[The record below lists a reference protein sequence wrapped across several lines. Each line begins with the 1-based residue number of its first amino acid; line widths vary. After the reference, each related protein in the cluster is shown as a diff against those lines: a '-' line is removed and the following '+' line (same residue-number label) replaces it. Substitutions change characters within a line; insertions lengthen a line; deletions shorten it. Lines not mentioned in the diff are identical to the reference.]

1 MDKLTTGDKVIG
13 ISAILLLVFSLL
25 PWFEASVDFG
35 GGDLGIDFSESASEN
50 GWGIGF
56 LWAGVPVILGLAM
69 LAYVLISRFSPD
81 TDLPEVAWPQI
92 LLGVGVVAALLVV
105 IKLIIGVDENDLL
118 PGAGAIDD
126 EFVDDFLDDLDL
138 SVTRQIGIYLSALAA
153 IGLAVGAFL
162 RMREDQGA
170 SRTPPTAF

>member
-1 MDKLTTGDKVIG
+1 MDMSKLTTGDRVIG
-13 ISAILLLVFSLL
+13 ISAILLLIFSFL

-69 LAYVLISRFSPD
+69 LVYVLISRFSPD
-81 TDLPEVAWPQI
+81 TDLPQ
-92 LLGVGVVAALLVV
+92 VVAALLVV
-105 IKLIIGVDENDLL
+105 LKLIIGVDENDLL
-118 PGAGAIDD
+118 PGAAEIDD

-162 RMREDQGA
+162 RMREDQAA
-170 SRTPPTAF
+170 SNTPPTAF